1 MKSIILT
8 SLLSAIFFIAMT
20 LFLRF
25 YMGNLKVKGLLIIYS
40 IFFIIL
46 IYLNFITSDDLGFLS
61 SNYIS
66 GNFYFDLVF
75 SLFIFTAVF
84 FGGFLQ
90 LYNLVDRGLSLRMLI
105 DIKDSSSPRGL
116 SAKEMVTSY
125 SAGQGICWM
134 YQKRISGMACSG
146 LIIEKDKKLIL
157 TKKGNHIAHL
167 FKWMRLK
174 IYLEIEES
182 K

>member
-1 MKSIILT
+1 M
-8 SLLSAIFFIAMT
+8 
-20 LFLRF
+20 
-25 YMGNLKVKGLLIIYS
+25 
-40 IFFIIL
+40 
-46 IYLNFITSDDLGFLS
+46 
-61 SNYIS
+61 
-66 GNFYFDLVF
+66 
-75 SLFIFTAVF
+75 
-84 FGGFLQ
+84 Q